1 MAKDS
6 AKALRIKIQAKQPRE
21 QFLALT
27 ALECVMKN
35 CGLDYAELIVAKGVL
50 ETCMELASNRL
61 TNVIVRE
68 KVLCLIREWA
78 ENIKIREFRGVYRDL
93 MSYGVQFPST
103 SSTSTQQ
110 QQQQH
115 ANVQQHGNYNEP
127 IHRHSMGIPSRSQT
141 VPARQVLKYDATM
154 SEEDRIAIQ
163 LALQEEEADG
173 GPIVYSDGVF
183 GSKEELPGGGHP
195 SSKSFKRYVQEKT
208 GEKYKLDAIGRK
220 PQSTM
225 PVEGHFVQRE
235 RISLTEPREHPDKI
249 RERERAKKFENK
261 NIDRAEQ
268 ILSVFQETLLDD
280 DSNNLEVCGI
290 LAEQAKEISS
300 VLVAMLTESSYENM
314 DETKMSRIIEL
325 NEKLLRS
332 IAKYERMENST
343 AAAVSAKSDRHQQ
356 HDLLGIS
363 SDDLFRPSIRKND
376 SSNPFATTM
385 APTMESYNTKTS
397 RYGPSTTQISTINK
411 SDDAF
416 DAIFGKSSFSVS
428 PDNAQGHTAP
438 LSLREQFMMKQQK
451 QQQPQQLQLQS
462 PSTSETS
469 SASFFTPLSESHQNG
484 PPQQNFSPPS
494 GSSRSLNG
502 SQTALGSEAKREKE
516 REIALHDPFASLA
529 LNAGLTP
536 KKSSVTSPYQ
546 SASREI
552 GSPEKKNSTL
562 TRSPTNPFQDDDALK
577 FPKI

>member
-1 MAKDS
+1 VAKDS

-235 RISLTEPREHPDKI
+235 RISLK
-249 RERERAKKFENK
+249 
-261 NIDRAEQ
+261 
-268 ILSVFQETLLDD
+268 
-280 DSNNLEVCGI
+280 
-290 LAEQAKEISS
+290 
-300 VLVAMLTESSYENM
+300 
-314 DETKMSRIIEL
+314 
-325 NEKLLRS
+325 
-332 IAKYERMENST
+332 
-343 AAAVSAKSDRHQQ
+343 
-356 HDLLGIS
+356 
-363 SDDLFRPSIRKND
+363 
-376 SSNPFATTM
+376 
-385 APTMESYNTKTS
+385 
-397 RYGPSTTQISTINK
+397 
-411 SDDAF
+411 
-416 DAIFGKSSFSVS
+416 
-428 PDNAQGHTAP
+428 
-438 LSLREQFMMKQQK
+438 
-451 QQQPQQLQLQS
+451 
-462 PSTSETS
+462 
-469 SASFFTPLSESHQNG
+469 
-484 PPQQNFSPPS
+484 
-494 GSSRSLNG
+494 
-502 SQTALGSEAKREKE
+502 
-516 REIALHDPFASLA
+516 
-529 LNAGLTP
+529 
-536 KKSSVTSPYQ
+536 
-546 SASREI
+546 
-552 GSPEKKNSTL
+552 
-562 TRSPTNPFQDDDALK
+562 
-577 FPKI
+577 